1 MRDYRSD
8 ERGVSPVIGVILMI
22 AITVLLATV
31 VGGFVLNFGDQL
43 SDTAPQATLSFTYIN
58 DTTVSIRHSNGDAI
72 DPKQLA
78 LVSNTE
84 FAAQSSFVAVAG
96 EDKHFSVGDTAQYI
110 ITTGKWSGQTVRI
123 VWKSANHNRGTTLA
137 TSIAPVR

>member
-1 MRDYRSD
+1 MHGYQSD

-31 VGGFVLNFGDQL
+31 VGGFLLNFGDQL
-43 SDTAPQATLSFTYIN
+43 GDTTPQATISFTYID

-72 DPKQLA
+72 DPKQLMLA
-78 LVSNTE
+78 GDIE
-84 FAAQSSFVAVAG
+84 FTPQLSFDAVAG
-96 EDKHFSVGDTAQYI
+96 KDNRFSVGETAQYS
-110 ITTGKWSGQTVRI
+110 ITKEWNGQTIRI
-123 VWKSANHNRGTTLA
+123 IWKSANNRRGTTLA

>member
-1 MRDYRSD
+1 MHGYQSD

-43 SDTAPQATLSFTYIN
+43 GDTTPQATISFTYID

-72 DPKQLA
+72 DPKQLMLA
-78 LVSNTE
+78 GDIE
-84 FAAQSSFVAVAG
+84 FTPQLDSL
-96 EDKHFSVGDTAQYI
+96 Q
-110 ITTGKWSGQTVRI
+110 
-123 VWKSANHNRGTTLA
+123 
-137 TSIAPVR
+137 